1 MNPGFLTAPVYLEAL
16 RRWRAPSS
24 FIIFLVFFVILVIGK
39 GVSFVRLGELVEAL
53 GLEALVPGDPNREV
67 AGGYVS
73 DLLSDV
79 MAHARSG
86 AIWVTI
92 QTHQNVVA
100 VASLLSLAGVVVAG
114 GYRPDAGTLAKAAE
128 EGVPVYA
135 AADSS
140 FAVAG
145 RLYGL
150 GLR

>member
-1 MNPGFLTAPVYLEAL
+1 M
-16 RRWRAPSS
+16 
-24 FIIFLVFFVILVIGK
+24 
-39 GVSFVRLGELVEAL
+39 RLGELVEIL
-53 GLEALVPGDPNREV
+53 GLEALVPGDPDREV
-67 AGGYVS
+67 TGGYVS

-79 MAHARSG
+79 MAHARAG
-86 AIWVTI
+86 AVWVTI

-100 VASLLSLAGVVVAG
+100 VASLLSLAAVIVAG
-114 GYRPDAGTLAKAAE
+114 GYRPEAETLAKAAA
-128 EGVPVYA
+128 EGVAVYA